1 MLDDLYENIGE
12 QIKGWAKWI
21 FAIEAAA
28 AIVCGLFLIFDDA
41 ALAGIIVLIVVPLV
55 AWVSSWLLYAFGEL
69 VDKTVANEKHT
80 KDILKILEAK
90 DKPQIKVAPPAP
102 RPVAT
107 RSWRCDNCGNM
118 TTQSPCEH
126 CGYDEEKKHIPYWCG
141 NCGHAGPY
149 DDRCPTCGS
158 SLKRFNVSQN

>member
-1 MLDDLYENIGE
+1 MG
-12 QIKGWAKWI
+12 KWI
-21 FAIEAAA
+21 FAIEAAT
-28 AIVCGLFLIFDDA
+28 AIVYGLVLIFDDA

-107 RSWRCDNCGNM
+107 HSWRCDNCGNM
-118 TTQSPCEH
+118 ATKSPCEH
-126 CGYDEEKKHIPYWCG
+126 CGK
-141 NCGHAGPY
+141 
-149 DDRCPTCGS
+149 
-158 SLKRFNVSQN
+158 

>member
-1 MLDDLYENIGE
+1 MLDDLYENIGKK
-12 QIKGWAKWI
+12 IKGWAKWI

-28 AIVCGLFLIFDDA
+28 AIVYGLVLIFDDA

-69 VDKTVANEKHT
+69 VDKTVANEEHT
-80 KDILKILEAK
+80 KDILKILGAK

-107 RSWRCDNCGNM
+107 HSWRCDNCGNM
-118 TTQSPCEH
+118 ATKSPCEH
-126 CGYDEEKKHIPYWCG
+126 CGK
-141 NCGHAGPY
+141 
-149 DDRCPTCGS
+149 
-158 SLKRFNVSQN
+158 

>member
-1 MLDDLYENIGE
+1 MLDDLYKNIGE
-12 QIKGWAKWI
+12 KIKGWAKWI

-28 AIVCGLFLIFDDA
+28 AIVYGLVLIFDDA
-41 ALAGIIVLIVVPLV
+41 ALAGIIVLIVGPLV

-69 VDKTVANEKHT
+69 VDKTAANEKHT

-107 RSWRCDNCGNM
+107 HSWRCNNCGNM
-118 TTQSPCEH
+118 ATKSPCEH
-126 CGYDEEKKHIPYWCG
+126 CGK
-141 NCGHAGPY
+141 
-149 DDRCPTCGS
+149 
-158 SLKRFNVSQN
+158 